1 MTDRRSA
8 LSGALFFPLLS
19 LREAHAKLPDFQTG
33 FGSFPEDLPDLEEEA
48 ADVVIVGAG
57 AAGLA
62 AAVEARKAGRS
73 VLVIEKMGSIG
84 GNSGISQG
92 LMSVPGTS
100 MQEKLGIE
108 DSPERFEADMLKESY
123 CGHPGRIRLIAQKA
137 LETFEWTQKE
147 LGVRWRP
154 DHLEKEIEA
163 SVARAAVI
171 GSGSGAGLII
181 PLYERARALGCRFE
195 AGMKVERIITN
206 PRGVVLGVLAR
217 NARSGAVVRFRARF
231 GVVLAAGGFGADIA
245 FREFCNPR
253 LSERVGTTTQPGSTA
268 EVLRAA
274 AKLGAWTIHLQYISC
289 IPDANPD
296 EKGWGTCWQFTRYSA
311 GAQGIWV
318 ERQTGRRFTNEMGS
332 AADRTNAVF
341 DGLRQGKDLVAVA
354 DARAVRHPSSGIF
367 TAEGVETLVA
377 RGYVTQFDSLEKLA
391 SELEIPLESLRQEIA
406 DYSQSVARGDAYDRW
421 GRSIAKTA
429 EPMGEAP
436 WYAAPLT
443 AKVLSCSGGVAVDLK
458 ARVLSVADDRPIP
471 HLYAAGEIT
480 GGLHGVGYLGSC
492 GILDA
497 LVFGRIAGRE
507 AAKREKSLN
516 EEATALSA

>member
-1 MTDRRSA
+1 MRRRRILA
-8 LSGALFFPLLS
+8 GASLLPF
-19 LREAHAKLPDFQTG
+19 LTAGEAGARLPSPETG
-33 FGSFPEDLPDLEEEA
+33 FGSFPDNLPGLPETA
-48 ADVVIVGAG
+48 ADVVIVGSG

-73 VLVIEKMGSIG
+73 VIVLEKMGSIG

-92 LMSVPGTS
+92 LMSVPGTPV
-100 MQEKLGIE
+100 QEKLGID
-108 DSPERFEADMLKESY
+108 DSPERFAADMLKESY
-123 CGHPGRIRLIAQKA
+123 CGHPGRIRLMAEKA
-137 LETFEWTQKE
+137 LETYEWTEKE
-147 LGVRWRP
+147 LGVSWKP

-181 PLYERARALGCRFE
+181 PLYERARALGARFE
-195 AGMKVERIITN
+195 VGMKVERIVTS
-206 PRGVVLGVLAR
+206 PKGVVLGVLAR
-217 NARSGAVVRFRARF
+217 NVRSGALMRFRARY
-231 GVVLAAGGFGADIA
+231 GVVLAAGGFGADID

-274 AKLGAWTIHLQYISC
+274 SKIGAWIIHLQYISC

-296 EKGWGTCWQFTRYSA
+296 EKGWGTGWQFTRYCA

-318 ERQTGRRFTNEMGS
+318 ERKTGKRFTNEMGS
-332 AADRTNAVF
+332 SVDCTNAVF
-341 DGLRQGKDLVAVA
+341 DALRREHDLIAIA
-354 DARAVRHPSSGIF
+354 DARAVRHPRSGIF
-367 TAEGVETLVA
+367 TEEDVKTLVA
-377 RGYVTQFDSLEKLA
+377 RGYVTEFETLESLAE
-391 SELEIPLESLRQEIA
+391 ELEMPLESLRQEIA
-406 DYSQSVARGDAYDRW
+406 AYSQAVLKGDSYDRM
-421 GRSIAKTA
+421 GRRIEKGA

-443 AKVLSCSGGVAVDLK
+443 AKVLSCSGGIAIDLK
-458 ARVLSVADDRPIP
+458 ARVLSVEDDQPIP

-492 GILDA
+492 GLLDA
-497 LVFGRIAGRE
+497 LVFGRIVGRE
-507 AAKREKSLN
+507 AAKSEKDQTEDS
-516 EEATALSA
+516 ALF